1 MSFLDSLV
9 ISAFGLG
16 LVFVVLIGLSA
27 VITLE
32 SKVFTFFNRKKTAD
46 KEISDNRGDAS
57 QALVSSGELGTAG
70 ELKLIGV
77 EEKTAAMIM
86 AIVSEESGIPLSEL
100 QFKSIKAI
108 D

>member
-1 MSFLDSLV
+1 MTFLDSIIILV
-9 ISAFGLG
+9 FGLG

-27 VITLE
+27 VITVE
-32 SKVFTFFNRKKTAD
+32 SKILEIFEPKKSAA
-46 KEISDNRGDAS
+46 EIPAEQKTETIPEAN
-57 QALVSSGELGTAG
+57 AG

-86 AIVSEESGIPLSEL
+86 AIVSDESGIPLSEL
-100 QFKSIKAI
+100 QFKSIKAL

>member
-1 MSFLDSLV
+1 MNFFDSIIILV
-9 ISAFGLG
+9 FGLG

-27 VITLE
+27 TITVE
-32 SKVFTFFNRKKTAD
+32 SKILYMFKPKKTTVEETAEQ
-46 KEISDNRGDAS
+46 KTETMPEA
-57 QALVSSGELGTAG
+57 TAG

-86 AIVSEESGIPLSEL
+86 AIISDESGIPLSEL
-100 QFKSIKAI
+100 QFKSIKAL